1 MPISTQTSKNELAPY
16 ERDTLLLYNTYVAI
30 RLDIRSVDKLKD
42 SLVDTQLHNMLC
54 TTCKHIMNTGFKV
67 VLGYCAD
74 DEISIVL
81 HPQDTTCSRM
91 SRKVVAYMVS
101 EASSHMTLQYNQAI
115 CFDIDLYELPTQE
128 LVGTYISNRQSACA
142 TKVVD
147 RHCFEQLK
155 QESTSTEHAYSR
167 FIKLNSETRER
178 IASESRAFTDAPQW
192 YKTGTL
198 LYKEKYYKYN
208 KYNEPFKAPRY
219 KIVDT
224 CVPAGPLLAET
235 IAKAIQHE

>member
-42 SLVDTQLHNMLC
+42 NLVDTQLHNMLC

-67 VLGYCAD
+67 VLGYCVD

-101 EASSHMTLQYNQAI
+101 EASSHMTL
-115 CFDIDLYELPTQE
+115 
-128 LVGTYISNRQSACA
+128 
-142 TKVVD
+142 
-147 RHCFEQLK
+147 
-155 QESTSTEHAYSR
+155 
-167 FIKLNSETRER
+167 
-178 IASESRAFTDAPQW
+178 
-192 YKTGTL
+192 
-198 LYKEKYYKYN
+198 
-208 KYNEPFKAPRY
+208 
-219 KIVDT
+219 
-224 CVPAGPLLAET
+224 PLS
-235 IAKAIQHE
+235 